1 MLKPRFMH
9 VIGLLFFLAGRSV
22 AVPLTKIALECQAR
36 CEVLVK
42 LCSLDRNLDGATL
55 LPMDLQ
61 ERICATGPALPISR
75 GDFAASELQKI
86 RCLRFDD
93 EQGAR
98 EALEILHQSEEVEW
112 AEPRLLRHTCGQ
124 IMRKDLSRERRLD
137 GPPNDPYYP
146 LQWGLTRVQ
155 AEAGWD
161 LSQGNSDLIIAI
173 CDLGTDFTHPDLAP
187 QQWVNSAELA
197 GRAGIDDD
205 DNGFVDDFY
214 GYDWVDLDGD
224 PAPENGDSHG
234 THVGGIAGAAR
245 NNNIG
250 ISGLAGNCRL
260 MGVRCGTGVT
270 VPYGFE
276 GIYYAVQSGAK
287 IVNCSWSGTSFSNY
301 ENEIIAYARDLGV
314 IVVAAAGN
322 ESETVNH
329 YPASYDGVVSV
340 AATGISDFA
349 ADFTNYGPWVDI
361 SAPGVNI
368 LSTLPQN
375 HYGYASGTSMSCP
388 LVVGALA
395 LVWSRRPE
403 LSGAQIASRLIA
415 SADPIDIR
423 NGALAEQL
431 GLGRL
436 NVYRALADT
445 LPGIRLE
452 HIAWQ
457 EIAGDMDGRVEP
469 GERALLTVSVW
480 NDLAPAQNVTG
491 HLEFAT
497 SHARLLRDA
506 SPYGDLPTGGPYANA
521 SPFFEFEM
529 LTDAQNGL
537 VIPIALEWTDATGRI
552 LARTQYHLQADSQTT
567 TLANGALA
575 LGVGENGSFGSYDY
589 IQNYQV
595 GVGLQEL
602 DAPLNYLWHGSL
614 LVGAHSVVS
623 DNCFGNTEGT
633 RFDFLALPESTA
645 WVGRSA
651 RADREA
657 RASFRDSGSQ
667 SPLFVD
673 VHANVLAFYGL
684 QANHLF
690 ILEFT
695 AVNRSV
701 NAYEDAYLGLFLDWD
716 IPNWGMN
723 IGGFDITGD
732 LAYAHSMLPGSS
744 WGGIASITP
753 PFSAYRLLRN
763 ESDLY
768 SGGWSD
774 GRKWEILTGG
784 IVPVQDDA
792 ATDISEIVAVG
803 PFRLEPDMPT
813 TIAMAVLVGEDS
825 AALRPLAAQARSLYS
840 PPTSPPFIEE
850 QQSLSVPR
858 IALFPNPVAPGM
870 PLQVLL
876 PAGESGRVRFYNIL
890 GQQIGPSI
898 PIVAGT
904 GNRPSVLSWFPTA
917 SGSLFYQIETSTTLH
932 SGQLVI
938 LK

>member
-1 MLKPRFMH
+1 MRNNLSL
-9 VIGLLFFLAGRSV
+9 VLLAFLTTASISASLSEQQMV
-22 AVPLTKIALECQAR
+22 EQAR
-36 CEVLVK
+36 CELLVK
-42 LCSLDRNLDGATL
+42 LRDANTALDEASL
-55 LPMDLQ
+55 LPADLQ
-61 ERICATGPALPISR
+61 CKIVSVNPALPTHAGNSPSR
-75 GDFAASELQKI
+75 EFEKV
-86 RCLRFDD
+86 RCYRFVDEQSARDALRFLQ
-93 EQGAR
+93 ESAQ
-98 EALEILHQSEEVEW
+98 ILW
-112 AEPRLLRHTCGQ
+112 AEPRFIRHTCGPSLWSET
-124 IMRKDLSRERRLD
+124 RPVDHLD

-146 LQWGLTRVQ
+146 LQWSLTRVQ

-161 LSQGNSDLIIAI
+161 LSQGSSDLIIAI

-187 QQWVNSAELA
+187 QQWMNSEEIAGLA
-197 GRAGIDDD
+197 GVDDD

-287 IVNCSWSGTSFSNY
+287 IINCSWSGTSFSNY
-301 ENEIIAYARDLGV
+301 ENEIIAYARDRGV

-375 HYGYASGTSMSCP
+375 HYGYASGTSMACP

-395 LVWSRRPE
+395 LVWSRWPE

-457 EIAGDMDGRVEP
+457 EVAGDMDGRVEP

-480 NDLAPAQNVTG
+480 NDLAPAQSVTG

-506 SPYGDLPTGGPYANA
+506 SSYGDLPTGGPYANA

-552 LARTQYHLQADSQTT
+552 LARTQYKLQADSQTT

-575 LGVGENGSFGSYDY
+575 LGVGENGCFGFYDY

-645 WVGRSA
+645 WVGPSP

-744 WGGIASITP
+744 WGGIASITH
-753 PFSAYRLLRN
+753 PFSAYRLLHN

-840 PPTSPPFIEE
+840 PPTFPPFFEE
-850 QQSLSVPR
+850 QQSLSMPR

-904 GNRPSVLSWFPTA
+904 GNHPSVLSWFPTA

>member
-1 MLKPRFMH
+1 MSHYAK
-9 VIGLLFFLAGRSV
+9 IIISILLALSATVSIS
-22 AVPLTKIALECQAR
+22 APLNEAQMAQQAH
-36 CEVLVK
+36 CELLVK
-42 LCSLDRNLDGATL
+42 FCDMNAALDEASL
-55 LPMDLQ
+55 LPADLHA
-61 ERICATGPALPISR
+61 RIVSVRAALPAHAGNFPSR
-75 GDFAASELQKI
+75 EFEKV
-86 RCLRFDD
+86 RCYRFVDEQSARDALRFFQ
-93 EQGAR
+93 ESPQ
-98 EALEILHQSEEVEW
+98 ISW
-112 AEPRLLRHTCGQ
+112 AEPRFIRHTCGP
-124 IMRKDLSRERRLD
+124 RLWNKTHPADHLD
-137 GPPNDPYYP
+137 GPPNDPFYP
-146 LQWGLTRVQ
+146 LQWSLTRVQ

-187 QQWVNSAELA
+187 QQWVNSEELA

-205 DNGFVDDFY
+205 GNGFVDDFY

-260 MGVRCGTGVT
+260 MGVRCGTGTT

-276 GIYYAVQSGAK
+276 GIYYAVQSGAR
-287 IVNCSWSGTSFSNY
+287 IINCSWSGTSFSNY
-301 ENEIIAYARDLGV
+301 ENEIIAYARDRGA
-314 IVVAAAGN
+314 IIVAAAGN

-329 YPASYDGVVSV
+329 YPASYDGVVGV
-340 AATGISDFA
+340 AATGVSDFA

-361 SAPGVNI
+361 SAPGVDI
-368 LSTLPQN
+368 FSTLPQN
-375 HYGYASGTSMSCP
+375 QYGYASGTSMACP
-388 LVVGALA
+388 LVAGALA
-395 LVWSRRPE
+395 LVWSRWPE
-403 LSGAQIASRLIA
+403 HSGAQIASRLIA

-423 NGALAEQL
+423 NNALAEQL

-452 HIAWQ
+452 RIAWQ
-457 EIAGDMDGRVEP
+457 ETAGDMDGRVEP
-469 GERALLTVSVW
+469 RERALLTASVW
-480 NDLAPAQNVTG
+480 NDLAPAQSVTG

-506 SPYGDLPTGGPYANA
+506 SPYGDLPTGGPYVNT

-552 LARTQYHLQADSQTT
+552 LARTTYHLQADSQTT

-575 LGVGENGSFGSYDY
+575 LGVGENGCFGFYDY

-602 DAPLNYLWHGSL
+602 DAPLNYLWHGSV
-614 LVGAHSVVS
+614 LVGTHGVVS
-623 DNCFGNTEGT
+623 DNCFGNTDAT

-645 WVGRSA
+645 WVGPST
-651 RADREA
+651 RADLEA

-673 VHANVLAFYGL
+673 VHANVLAFYGF

-723 IGGFDITGD
+723 TGGFDITDD
-732 LAYAHSMLPGSS
+732 LAYAHSMLPGFS
-744 WGGIASITP
+744 WGGIASITH
-753 PFSAYRLLRN
+753 PFSAYRLLHN

-768 SGGWSD
+768 SGSWSD
-774 GRKWEILTGG
+774 ERKWEILTGG

-803 PFRLEPDMPT
+803 PFRLEPATPT

-825 AALRPLAAQARSLYS
+825 AALRPLAAQARSLYL
-840 PPTSPPFIEE
+840 PPTSPPFFEE
-850 QQSLSVPR
+850 QQNLSMPS
-858 IALFPNPVAPGM
+858 ITLFPNPVAPGM
-870 PLQVLL
+870 PLRVLL

-904 GNRPSVLSWFPTA
+904 GNRPSILSWFPTA
-917 SGSLFYQIETSTTLH
+917 SGSVFYQIETSAGLH